1 MKNLFKTC
9 RLARDVLDQFD
20 SLPGHLTE
28 DLHLFSLS
36 DLSAVRNGELAPRL
50 RELLKL
56 GSAHVAGCVLCQAKG
71 FVCEFCGND
80 KDIIFPFQLNKCTCC
95 EGEPPLLVGGLG
107 VPRAPSP
114 SPFLS
119 PSWRNWKFRRLARAL
134 SQDKREGEG
143 GEEEGEEESEARE
156 EKEKWTG
163 EREKERR
170 TEGETRRLFTAFQH
184 GTLAKAFWSKGTEDN
199 EGGQEGERE
208 GKTQT
213 GKGME
218 EEGKFETEEVEN
230 KERED
235 REDCEGSAEE
245 HVKKEKGNLFK
256 ALGVSKLTNTFSK
269 DKGSRERER
278 EKQGDAEG
286 TEKEERRGLWKVPGV
301 GRLAK
306 AFSKEELESEEKREV
321 EELDKCESKGKFFK
335 KDCSE
340 KGESEVQES
349 NSSVV
354 VGGKDGWLTVKP
366 PFLGL
371 RLLKVFSR
379 DTRKKEGRKMSE
391 EKERMEEQ
399 ETPSNW
405 RSRKT
410 RKARRI
416 TISRREREENQG
428 ERTVETEEER
438 SRGGGTEQ

>member
-20 SLPGHLTE
+20 SLPGHLSE

-36 DLSAVRNGELAPRL
+36 DLNAVRNGDLAPRL

-114 SPFLS
+114 FLS

-156 EKEKWTG
+156 DEEKWTG
-163 EREKERR
+163 EREKERRR

-184 GTLAKAFWSKGTEDN
+184 RTLAKAFWNKEKEEDEEEL
-199 EGGQEGERE
+199 EGGQEGDGE
-208 GKTQT
+208 GETQT

-218 EEGKFETEEVEN
+218 EEGKFVTEEVEN
-230 KERED
+230 REKEVRED
-235 REDCEGSAEE
+235 SEGSAEG

-269 DKGSRERER
+269 DKGSREREK

-306 AFSKEELESEEKREV
+306 AFSKGEVERKKEKGEL
-321 EELDKCESKGKFFK
+321 EELDKCDSKGKFFK

-354 VGGKDGWLTVKP
+354 VEGKDGRFTVKP
-366 PFLGL
+366 PVLGL
-371 RLLKVFSR
+371 RMLNVFSR
-379 DTRKKEGRKMSE
+379 DPRKKQGRKMSDE
-391 EKERMEEQ
+391 TERMEEQ

-405 RSRKT
+405 RSSKT

-416 TISRREREENQG
+416 TISRG
-428 ERTVETEEER
+428 ER
-438 SRGGGTEQ
+438 